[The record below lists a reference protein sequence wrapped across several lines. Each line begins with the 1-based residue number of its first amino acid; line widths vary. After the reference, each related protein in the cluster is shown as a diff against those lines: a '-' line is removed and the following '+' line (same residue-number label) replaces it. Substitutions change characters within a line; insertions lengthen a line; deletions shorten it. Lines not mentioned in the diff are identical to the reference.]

1 MRKIIFLFLLVS
13 FYSFSQNNNDKFI
26 EGIVYNDNSYSIEGV
41 HVLNITSNEATI
53 TNSEGNFKILVKLN
67 DELIFSAIQFKR
79 NKITINQEIFDSLS
93 IIVYLE
99 EFVNELDEVI
109 LNSSGL
115 SGSLMN
121 DLQNTGIVKDLNFDD
136 IGIPGYTGIRKED
149 IPSSSQLTK
158 ELLLAPLV
166 GGIDIGRMYNWISG
180 YYKEKRNFREFKN
193 DYSLID
199 QIIKFYG
206 LRFFIDEFGLSE
218 NNIHEFVTSTY
229 QNYPLEENF
238 KAGNY
243 TLVIDYFKKN
253 FKRLNY

>member
-79 NKITINQEIFDSLS
+79 KKITMNQDIFDSLS
-93 IIVYLE
+93 ITVYLE

-136 IGIPGYTGIRKED
+136 IGIPGFTGIRKED

-206 LRFFIDEFGLSE
+206 LRFFID
-218 NNIHEFVTSTY
+218 
-229 QNYPLEENF
+229 
-238 KAGNY
+238 
-243 TLVIDYFKKN
+243 
-253 FKRLNY
+253 

>member
-26 EGIVYNDNSYSIEGV
+26 EGIVYNDNSYSIQGV

-53 TNSEGNFKILVKLN
+53 TDSEGNFKILVNLN

-79 NKITINQEIFDSLS
+79 KKIIIDKDVFDSLS
-93 IIVYLE
+93 ITIYLE

-121 DLQNTGIVKDLNFDD
+121 DLKNSGIVDNINFDD
-136 IGIPGYTGIRKED
+136 LGIPGFTGIRKED
-149 IPSSSQLTK
+149 IPSNSQLTK
-158 ELLLAPLV
+158 ELLLAPLA
-166 GGIDIGRMYNWISG
+166 GGLDVERMFNWISG
-180 YYKEKRNFREFKN
+180 YYKEKRKEREFKN
-193 DYSLID
+193 DYNLID
-199 QIIKFYG
+199 RIINFYG
-206 LRFFIDEFGLSE
+206 LRFFIDEFGLIE
-218 NNIHEFVTSTY
+218 DNIHEFVTSAY

-243 TLVIDYFKKN
+243 TLLIDYFKKN

>member
-1 MRKIIFLFLLVS
+1 M
-13 FYSFSQNNNDKFI
+13 
-26 EGIVYNDNSYSIEGV
+26 
-41 HVLNITSNEATI
+41 
-53 TNSEGNFKILVKLN
+53 
-67 DELIFSAIQFKR
+67 
-79 NKITINQEIFDSLS
+79 
-93 IIVYLE
+93 
-99 EFVNELDEVI
+99 
-109 LNSSGL
+109 
-115 SGSLMN
+115 
-121 DLQNTGIVKDLNFDD
+121 
-136 IGIPGYTGIRKED
+136 
-149 IPSSSQLTK
+149 
-158 ELLLAPLV
+158 LAPLV
-166 GGIDIGRMYNWISG
+166 GGLDIGRMYNWISG